1 MTVTLTLRLIVATTG
16 AEIPTLET
24 APQSSTHR
32 LGVLL
37 AIVARP
43 SWRIFR
49 VRRTRQLFRPRGG
62 KFVVDGIHSDRFL
75 RLVLALVQT
84 AADEFQQL
92 IRWEGF
98 LKEIFAAAQL
108 ELPSGDFGAVP
119 AGEDHVE
126 ARIVL
131 L

>member
-1 MTVTLTLRLIVATTG
+1 MLSLIVATTG
-16 AEIPTLET
+16 VEIPTLET
-24 APQSSTHR
+24 ALQTSTRR

-37 AIVARP
+37 AIAARP
-43 SWRIFR
+43 SWKIFR
-49 VRRTRQLFRPRGG
+49 VRRAQQMFWPRGG

-75 RLVLALVQT
+75 RLILALVQA
-84 AADEFQQL
+84 AADEFQQF
-92 IRWEGF
+92 IRWEWF

-108 ELPSGDFGAVP
+108 ELPSGDFSAVP